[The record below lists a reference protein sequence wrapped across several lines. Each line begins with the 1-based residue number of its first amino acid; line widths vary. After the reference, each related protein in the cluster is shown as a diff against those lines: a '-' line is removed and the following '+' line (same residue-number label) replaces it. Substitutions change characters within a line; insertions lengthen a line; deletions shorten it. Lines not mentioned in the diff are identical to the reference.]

1 MKRDRYK
8 EAGVD
13 IEAGNEVV
21 RRIRPLVAS
30 TSRPEV
36 LTEIGGFGG
45 LFRVP
50 PGRFGELVLVSST
63 DGVGTKLKIAHLTGV
78 HDTVGIDL
86 VGMCVNDVVVQG
98 AEPWFFLDYFA
109 TGRLDQAVTVD
120 VVAGIAE
127 GCRQAGCA
135 LVGGE
140 TAEMPSMYVD
150 GEYDLAGFTVGAVER
165 DGIIDGSTVHPG
177 MVLLGMASTGLH
189 SNGFSLVRHL
199 LLDQAK
205 LDLDA
210 IVAPLDRPLG
220 ADLLEPTRIYVR
232 PVLDLIGRCDVAALA
247 HITGGGLIENLPRVL
262 PEDCLAR
269 VVRGSWIEPPVFDL
283 LRRTGDLS
291 EAEMIRTFNCG
302 VGMVAVIPETQLD
315 AAIAILVEHDVVG
328 WPIGE
333 CVERI
338 DDSRFELV

>member
-1 MKRDRYK
+1 MQRDRYK

-21 RRIRPLVAS
+21 RRIRPLVAA

-36 LTEIGGFGG
+36 LAEIGGFGG

-50 PGRFGELVLVSST
+50 PGKFGELVLVSST
-63 DGVGTKLKIAHLTGV
+63 DGVGTKLKLAHMTGV
-78 HDTVGIDL
+78 HDTVGVDL

-109 TGRLDQAVTVD
+109 TGRLEPAVTVD

-140 TAEMPSMYVD
+140 TAEMPSMYAD

-165 DGIIDGSTVHPG
+165 DRIIDGSAVREG
-177 MVLLGMASTGLH
+177 MALLGMASSGVH

-199 LLDQAK
+199 LLEQAG

-210 IVAPLDRPLG
+210 VVAPLDRPLG
-220 ADLLEPTRIYVR
+220 EELLEPTRIYVK
-232 PVLDLIGRCDVAALA
+232 PLLALIEACDVAALA
-247 HITGGGLIENLPRVL
+247 HITGGGLIENIPRVL
-262 PEDCLAR
+262 PDGCAAR
-269 VVRGSWIEPPVFDL
+269 VRRGSWTEPPVFEL

-291 EAEMIRTFNCG
+291 EPEMIRTFNCG
-302 VGMVAVIPETQLD
+302 VGMVVVLPEDQLD
-315 AAIAILVEHDVVG
+315 RAAAVLAGHGVTSWPLGDVV
-328 WPIGE
+328 E
-333 CVERI
+333 A
-338 DDSRFELV
+338 DDPARFELV